1 MHTIRSQFTHIGCAE
16 TTGEV
21 QAQIEVIV
29 DIANG
34 PDATCHAVEM
44 TCKIHETLFAILL
57 QSISMQSAVVI
68 THATIQR
75 PAFAKAFRGSGI
87 DTEVEETIVWNQIL
101 LALVA
106 RLLIHTADARRKF
119 PAIPLIGNVTQI
131 VGQGVQFEIQFVFI
145 STLFKLLTSVL
156 LVADDSLEVT

>member
-1 MHTIRSQFTHIGCAE
+1 
-16 TTGEV
+16 
-21 QAQIEVIV
+21 
-29 DIANG
+29 
-34 PDATCHAVEM
+34 
-44 TCKIHETLFAILL
+44 
-57 QSISMQSAVVI
+57 MQSAVVI
-68 THATIQR
+68 AHATIQR

-131 VGQGVQFEIQFVFI
+131 VG
-145 STLFKLLTSVL
+145 
-156 LVADDSLEVT
+156 